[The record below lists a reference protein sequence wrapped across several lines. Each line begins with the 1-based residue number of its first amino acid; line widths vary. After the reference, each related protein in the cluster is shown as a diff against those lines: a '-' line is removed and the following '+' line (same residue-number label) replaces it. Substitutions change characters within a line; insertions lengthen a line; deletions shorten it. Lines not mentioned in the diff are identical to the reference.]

1 MYGNNQVHI
10 QWLYRIRL
18 YNGQPETMEQRAT
31 LLQLLNAVCYSVTI
45 SELATWQWRHNYGVI
60 KRCIARSRSCTYHP
74 SLSCK
79 TVHDSAVD
87 YLDSL
92 AAPLLTDTVCVLK
105 YRARDIQEKIRVFH
119 MHTHKIRVFHV
130 THIVDT
136 FFFT

>member
-1 MYGNNQVHI
+1 
-10 QWLYRIRL
+10 
-18 YNGQPETMEQRAT
+18 ME
-31 LLQLLNAVCYSVTI
+31 VM
-45 SELATWQWRHNYGVI
+45 

-105 YRARDIQEKIRVFH
+105 YRARDIQAKIRIFH

-130 THIVDT
+130 THIVDM
-136 FFFT
+136 FFLRVAHTNIRVLITAVVICDFPIAAYS